1 MSQATEDL
9 SYPGGLSRLYVGPDL
24 SAGVAV
30 ALDEDQSHY
39 LAHVMRAKPG
49 QRVRLFNGRDGEWL
63 ATVEAIAK
71 RTVTLSV
78 DRRTREQDKVPGLWL
93 LLAPVKKTPFDY
105 IVQKATELG
114 VERIR
119 PVMTRR
125 TIVDRVNL
133 DRMQANAIEAAEQ
146 SGRMTVPE
154 IDPPMALEKL
164 IQSWDAGRRL
174 AFCDEAGD
182 AQPAATAFAN
192 AKCDRYAILT
202 GPEGGFDPVEREMIR
217 AQAFALPVSLGPRIM
232 RADTAAIAALAV
244 WQSTNGDWG

>member
-9 SYPGGLSRLYVGPDL
+9 TYPGGLSRLHVAPDL
-24 SAGVAV
+24 AAGVSV

-39 LAHVMRAKPG
+39 LAHVMRAKQG

-63 ATVEAIAK
+63 AVVDAISK
-71 RTVTLSV
+71 RTVTLAV
-78 DRRTREQDKVPGLWL
+78 QQQTRVQDRVPSLWL

-114 VERIR
+114 VERIQ

-125 TIVDRVNL
+125 TIVDRVNT
-133 DRMQANAIEAAEQ
+133 DRMRANAIEAAEQ
-146 SGRMTVPE
+146 SGRMTVPDIE
-154 IDPPMALEKL
+154 PPLPLEKVL
-164 IQSWDAGRRL
+164 QSWDASRRL

-182 AQPAATAFAN
+182 AQPAARAFAA
-192 AKCDRYAILT
+192 AKSERYAILT
-202 GPEGGFDPVEREMIR
+202 GPEGGFDPSERERIR
-217 AQAFALPVSLGPRIM
+217 ACAFALPVSLGPRIM
-232 RADTAAIAALAV
+232 RADTAALAAVAV